1 MMKFTINSKELK
13 TILDKASVLINKKVA
28 VPVLRRIYFEVG
40 VDGVVKVF
48 STTNLEQYAE
58 VKTEKV
64 YDTSAGI
71 VGVDIDD
78 VKVITKLNGEITV
91 EDKVDK
97 INLKAGKKILS
108 IPRYANTDVFFPSM
122 DESETKILEV
132 KENWL
137 LETFA
142 NLAVYTSQ
150 ADANKLMHC
159 FNFNTDKGRVEALDS
174 SRIGM
179 RSLKNQTI
187 FTKTQNRFETVKIN
201 NICLPVFKKI
211 MSKKSEENVL
221 ITQDKKYVKLV
232 GKDFTYVIRRV
243 EGEYFNIDYI
253 LQMEQ
258 MEENFSFTSGVKELL
273 EVVKCNYDLLKTSE
287 KRSPMLIHTE
297 NGKLYS
303 YVRTERYES
312 LDEIESKHNLP
323 DEFTIGFNPLFL
335 MEAFNIIDTDKPEC
349 ILHSPKAPMVIKGNE
364 YKFLVLPVKITG
376 IDTINVSKK
385 ISEVA

>member
-13 TILDKASVLINKKVA
+13 TILDKAIVLINKKA
-28 VPVLRRIYFEVG
+28 AAPALRRIYFEVG

-58 VKTEKV
+58 VKTENV

-108 IPRYANTDVFFPSM
+108 IPRYANTDVFLPSM

-150 ADANKLMHC
+150 TDKNKLMQC
-159 FNFNTDKGRVEALDS
+159 FNFNTDKGRVEALDGY
-174 SRIGM
+174 RIGM

-187 FTKTQNRFETVKIN
+187 FTKETVKIN
-201 NICLPVFKKI
+201 NMCLPVFKKI

-221 ITQDKKYVKLV
+221 ITQDKKYIKLV

-243 EGEYFNIDYI
+243 EGEYFNTDHI
-253 LQMEQ
+253 LQ
-258 MEENFSFTSGVKELL
+258 MEENFSFTPDVKEFL
-273 EVVKCNYDLLKTSE
+273 EVVKCNYDLLKTS
-287 KRSPMLIHTE
+287 KKKSPMLIHTE

-335 MEAFNIIDTDKPEC
+335 MEAFNIIDADKPEC
-349 ILHSPKAPMVIKGNE
+349 IMQSPTAPMVIKGNE
-364 YKFLVLPVKITG
+364 YKFLVLPVNITG

-385 ISEVA
+385 INEVA